1 MREREIERKLKNEV
15 EKAGGLC
22 LKFTSPGFN
31 GVPDRI
37 MLFPKGKITF
47 IELKAPGEKPRPLQT
62 ARIQKLRDYGFRV
75 EVIDSKEQIRELVM
89 EIKGEDGGEKKD
101 GV

>member
-1 MREREIERKLKNEV
+1 MREREIERRLKNEV

-22 LKFTSPGFN
+22 LKFTSPGFD

-37 MLFPKGKITF
+37 VLFPKGKITF

-62 ARIQKLRDYGFRV
+62 ARIEKLRNYGFRV
-75 EVIDSKEQIRELVM
+75 EVLDSKEEIGELVKQM
-89 EIKGEDGGEKKD
+89 KGES
-101 GV
+101 

>member
-1 MREREIERKLKNEV
+1 MREREIERRLKNEV

-22 LKFTSPGFN
+22 LKFTSPGFD

-37 MLFPKGKITF
+37 ILFPKGKITF

-62 ARIQKLRDYGFRV
+62 ARIEKLRDYGFRV
-75 EVIDSKEQIRELVM
+75 EVLDSKEEIGELVKQM
-89 EIKGEDGGEKKD
+89 KGES
-101 GV
+101 

>member
-1 MREREIERKLKNEV
+1 MREREIERRLKNEV

-22 LKFTSPGFN
+22 LKFTSPGFD

-37 MLFPKGKITF
+37 VLFPKGKITF

-62 ARIQKLRDYGFRV
+62 ARIEKLRDYGFRA
-75 EVIDSKEQIRELVM
+75 EVLDSKEEIGELVKQM
-89 EIKGEDGGEKKD
+89 KGES
-101 GV
+101 

>member
-1 MREREIERKLKNEV
+1 MKKWSYRMREREIERRLKNEV

-22 LKFTSPGFN
+22 LKFTSPGFD

-37 MLFPKGKITF
+37 VLFPKGKITF

-62 ARIQKLRDYGFRV
+62 ARIEKLRDYGFRV
-75 EVIDSKEQIRELVM
+75 EVLDSKEEIGELVKQM
-89 EIKGEDGGEKKD
+89 KGES
-101 GV
+101 

>member
-1 MREREIERKLKNEV
+1 MREREIERRLKNEV

-22 LKFTSPGFN
+22 LKFTSPGFD

-37 MLFPKGKITF
+37 VLFPKGKITF

-62 ARIQKLRDYGFRV
+62 ARIEKLRDYGFRV
-75 EVIDSKEQIRELVM
+75 EVLDSKEEIGELVKQM
-89 EIKGEDGGEKKD
+89 KGES
-101 GV
+101 

>member
-1 MREREIERKLKNEV
+1 MKKWRYRMREREIERRLKNEV

-22 LKFTSPGFN
+22 LKFTSPGFD

-37 MLFPKGKITF
+37 VLFPKGKITF

-62 ARIQKLRDYGFRV
+62 ARIEKLRDYGFRV
-75 EVIDSKEQIRELVM
+75 EVLDSKEEIGELVKQM
-89 EIKGEDGGEKKD
+89 KGES
-101 GV
+101 

>member
-1 MREREIERKLKNEV
+1 MREREIERRLKNEV

-22 LKFTSPGFN
+22 LKFTSPGFD

-37 MLFPKGKITF
+37 VLFPKGKITF

-62 ARIQKLRDYGFRV
+62 ARIEKLRDYGFRV
-75 EVIDSKEQIRELVM
+75 EVLDSKEEIGELVRQM
-89 EIKGEDGGEKKD
+89 KGES
-101 GV
+101 

>member
-1 MREREIERKLKNEV
+1 MREREIERRLKNEV

-22 LKFTSPGFN
+22 LKFTSPGFD

-37 MLFPKGKITF
+37 VLFPEGKITF

-62 ARIQKLRDYGFRV
+62 ARIEKLRDYGFRV
-75 EVIDSKEQIRELVM
+75 EVLDSKEEIGELVKQM
-89 EIKGEDGGEKKD
+89 KGES
-101 GV
+101 

>member
-22 LKFTSPGFN
+22 LKFISPGFN

-37 MLFPKGKITF
+37 ILFPKGKITF

-75 EVIDSKEQIRELVM
+75 EVIDSKERIGELIM
-89 EIKGEDGGEKKD
+89 ELEGGDAE
-101 GV
+101 

>member
-1 MREREIERKLKNEV
+1 MREREIERRLKNEV

-22 LKFTSPGFN
+22 LKFTSPGFD

-37 MLFPKGKITF
+37 ILLPKGKITF

-62 ARIQKLRDYGFRV
+62 ARIEKLRDYGFRV
-75 EVIDSKEQIRELVM
+75 EVLDSKEEIVELVKQM
-89 EIKGEDGGEKKD
+89 KGES
-101 GV
+101 

>member
-1 MREREIERKLKNEV
+1 MKKWSYRMREREIERRLKNEV

-22 LKFTSPGFN
+22 LKFTSPGFD

-37 MLFPKGKITF
+37 ILLPKGKITF

-62 ARIQKLRDYGFRV
+62 ARIEKLRDYGFRV
-75 EVIDSKEQIRELVM
+75 EVLDSKEEIVELVKQM
-89 EIKGEDGGEKKD
+89 KGES
-101 GV
+101 

>member
-1 MREREIERKLKNEV
+1 MREREIERRLKNEV

-22 LKFTSPGFN
+22 LKFTSPGFD

-37 MLFPKGKITF
+37 ILFPKGKITF

-62 ARIQKLRDYGFRV
+62 ARIEKLRDYGFRV
-75 EVIDSKEQIRELVM
+75 EVIDSKEGIGELVM
-89 EIKGEDGGEKKD
+89 EMKGEKD
-101 GV
+101 GESKSG

>member
-1 MREREIERKLKNEV
+1 MREREIERRLKNEV

-22 LKFTSPGFN
+22 LKFTSPGFD

-37 MLFPKGKITF
+37 VLFPEGKITF

-62 ARIQKLRDYGFRV
+62 ARIEKLRDYGFRV
-75 EVIDSKEQIRELVM
+75 EVLDSKEEIGELVRQM
-89 EIKGEDGGEKKD
+89 KGES
-101 GV
+101 

>member
-1 MREREIERKLKNEV
+1 MREREIERKLKNGV

-22 LKFTSPGFN
+22 LKFISPGFN

-37 MLFPKGKITF
+37 ILFPKGKITF

-62 ARIQKLRDYGFRV
+62 ARIEKLRDYGFRV
-75 EVIDSKEQIRELVM
+75 EVLDSKEEIGELVKQM
-89 EIKGEDGGEKKD
+89 KGES
-101 GV
+101 